1 MNRLSVRRSDLP
13 ERRRLD
19 LLDVRGESR
28 LRLSS
33 SSRLE
38 LSRRARPRSKQ
49 GDAGIPTSS
58 VAIQADEA
66 MNQSQPV
73 AAFANLVDVAL
84 VASRRL
90 LRLIRR
96 SCRIQRVEVPFEFEA
111 LVQTNP
117 QAEWASCS
125 PDVWFIAVSIRH
137 DQIAFLTDKSHVHKE
152 PFTGR
157 SIGQHKVDAAILLGP
172 SSIHVARPLCKCRI
186 RRRHAP
192 R

>member
-73 AAFANLVDVAL
+73 AAFANLMDIAL

-90 LRLIRR
+90 LRLIGR
-96 SCRIQRVEVPFEFEA
+96 SCRIQRV
-111 LVQTNP
+111 
-117 QAEWASCS
+117 
-125 PDVWFIAVSIRH
+125 
-137 DQIAFLTDKSHVHKE
+137 
-152 PFTGR
+152 
-157 SIGQHKVDAAILLGP
+157 
-172 SSIHVARPLCKCRI
+172 
-186 RRRHAP
+186 
-192 R
+192 

>member
-19 LLDVRGESR
+19 LLDVRRESR
-28 LRLSS
+28 LRLSR

-73 AAFANLVDVAL
+73 AAFANLMDVAL

-90 LRLIRR
+90 LRPVSYTHLTLPTNR
-96 SCRIQRVEVPFEFEA
+96 EV
-111 LVQTNP
+111 
-117 QAEWASCS
+117 
-125 PDVWFIAVSIRH
+125 
-137 DQIAFLTDKSHVHKE
+137 
-152 PFTGR
+152 
-157 SIGQHKVDAAILLGP
+157 
-172 SSIHVARPLCKCRI
+172 
-186 RRRHAP
+186 
-192 R
+192 